1 MSWGSEVLLESNKV
15 FKGSRK
21 KLRPVYSIVAAGIAL
36 LFAVAPGLGVTS
48 VDIGV
53 HATTVEPLD
62 PIQSDAPSSD
72 SAQGAV
78 GDPEPTDEP
87 ETTDEVTSETPSP
100 EISTESQTPSPSSE
114 SASPED
120 VRPEGESETFST
132 SPNDISPLALD
143 DQSCSYAD
151 AGSGAYASTLCW
163 IDFSGFTTRYRND
176 GGPVFNQN
184 WVSVLDPVGGPYTN
198 TVAGSD
204 WNNWGT
210 RWGHVRNVD
219 VEVDLGDGFVLSAQ
233 LDTDSTGVAT
243 QRSSRAI
250 ESDSFPTYQG
260 AFLGSP
266 TGGFYSGVEGEPA
279 LYQSLDGGGTST
291 VTLKNIRV
299 ERNGQAMRDYSI
311 VVADAETTDDGEGIS
326 WTTNGAGFRW
336 LPNTPPGNTK
346 AEVMGNACST
356 AEPAWDSTSTPQE
369 ALCEANNSSSKT
381 GTPMLATEPPLNPAT
396 AFEISQ
402 TLSGNGRQGVAF
414 GIIMA
419 RASVES
425 KVADRIVDASN
436 IENDP
441 TNFTA
446 TVREEADSS
455 LLMSAETGE
464 QDMTSGTVS
473 NVIPVSSDG
482 TRVRYETAR
491 TGTFAESYTPAWQC
505 EKTDPSTGATSY
517 WPSETT
523 TSPKPLTAE
532 NDEGDFSLLR
542 VGEFLHCTVEYQPPY
557 LSLLKTIENGE
568 TDATNTRADFT
579 LHAEGNGSIN
589 SAISGPGNAATQLTR
604 RPVAVGQ
611 YELSETGPDPDD
623 EGNWPYG
630 YDWSDLQ
637 CLPTQENGS
646 INPDDVDITRDHLD
660 NVTEANLQIHEDS
673 DVTCTFTN
681 TAREPRIAASKTAFD
696 DSDTVLD
703 WANPVDGGGTV
714 RYRLTFDN
722 VGTAPMELDHV
733 DYLADVLDDANYV
746 PGSLRIQNGDETS
759 YPDTNMSDAGIEVA
773 EQLTGDNPRLE
784 ITGAVDRGEVRTVW
798 FEVGVLANTQD
809 ASDRGQNASRSGDDR
824 PEQVGYSL
832 NNYLVPA
839 GEPVPETCEE
849 PQDDTAPTCT
859 HQPIPAWTLDKN
871 SRPAD
876 GARLH
881 KGGNTHYQIT
891 ATKMNTAT
899 EIDQLV
905 FTDDLTHVFKT
916 AGWAPDAAVP
926 GGALSRGIYFF
937 DSTGQSLDADGNLV
951 GTVDEPLA
959 AYDADSAQVPDPEYD
974 ATDQR
979 WTLTTLPVDV
989 PNNAERA
996 ELWFAVEAGQTPV
1009 GIPAQWTGSDTPQM
1023 GWRYTNYVTAESA
1036 NLVANQCDAGNTPE
1050 PVTGQAPSEN
1060 PAYDTEFPA
1069 ACRVTHQLSE
1079 NYFTIRK
1086 DAGGQGIQPTP
1097 TEGGWGDSSGLTNMV
1112 GHEFEI
1118 RDDVDG
1124 QPSAN
1129 PSERLCRTEYD
1140 PDQGWDGTFITGGTP
1155 DWGEYSETLAAI
1167 IDFNN
1172 RQEDEADHLPLCAL
1186 FYPQGTYGGQDHAG
1200 GQDGRWRS
1208 EQLGEGDYWLVE
1220 TKAPEEQIDTTGN
1233 QTREVT
1239 GVQLLAEPVAFTVW
1253 PDAPAPTFGDSGQSM
1268 EGQGQ
1273 LDIVGQ
1279 EQQRCSP
1286 GAPVGQRPVACV
1298 NPTGYLMI
1306 VKDAAPM
1313 TLPLTGGQW
1322 LKVLTGVGLVVLV
1335 GSVAIA
1341 WWRRHNF
1348 KILNARE
1355 GKAGSQ

>member
-1 MSWGSEVLLESNKV
+1 M

-21 KLRPVYSIVAAGIAL
+21 KLRPAYSIVAAGIAL
-36 LFAVAPGLGVTS
+36 LFAVAPSLDVTS
-48 VDIGV
+48 ADIGV

-72 SAQGAV
+72 PTQGAV
-78 GDPEPTDEP
+78 GDSEPTAEP

-100 EISTESQTPSPSSE
+100 EVSTESQTPSPSNE
-114 SASPED
+114 SASPEE
-120 VRPEGESETFST
+120 VLPTVEPETNSASPFSV
-132 SPNDISPLALD
+132 SPLALEG
-143 DQSCSYAD
+143 QSCDYAD
-151 AGSGAYASTLCW
+151 EGSGAYAETLCW
-163 IDFSGFTTRYRND
+163 LDFTGFTTRYRTDWD
-176 GGPVFNQN
+176 GWSFSF
-184 WVSVLDPVGGPYTN
+184 VSRLDPEGGPYVH
-198 TVAGSD
+198 TVPGSS
-204 WNNWGT
+204 GLVGLE
-210 RWGHVRNVD
+210 RWGNVQNVP
-219 VEVDLGDGFVLSAQ
+219 VEVELGDGFVLKAQ

-243 QRSSRAI
+243 QSSSKAI
-250 ESDSFPTYQG
+250 ESASFPTWQG
-260 AFLGSP
+260 AFLGR
-266 TGGFYSGVEGEPA
+266 GFYSGVEGEPA
-279 LYQSLDGGGTST
+279 LYQAMDGRGTST

-299 ERNGQAMRDYSI
+299 ERNGQEMRDYSI

-346 AEVMGNACST
+346 DQVMGNACST

-419 RASVES
+419 RASVEVN
-425 KVADRIVDASN
+425 VADRIVDAAN
-436 IENDP
+436 AENDP

-446 TVREEADSS
+446 TVRQDADSS

-523 TSPKPLTAE
+523 TSPTPLPEQHA
-532 NDEGDFSLLR
+532 FSLLR
-542 VGEFLHCTVEYQPPY
+542 VGEFLHCAVEYQPPY
-557 LSLLKTIENGE
+557 LSLLKTVENGE

-660 NVTEANLQIHEDS
+660 IVTEANLQIHEDS

-784 ITGAVDRGEVRTVW
+784 IAGSVDRDETRTVW
-798 FEVGVLANTQD
+798 FEITVLDNTED
-809 ASDRGQNASRSGDDR
+809 AADRQEESSRSGDDR
-824 PEQVGYSL
+824 PEQTGYSL
-832 NNYLVPA
+832 NNYLVEA

-849 PQDDTAPTCT
+849 PSDPAEATCT
-859 HQPIPAWTLDKN
+859 HQPIPAWSLGKS

-881 KGGNTHYQIT
+881 KGGNTHYEIT
-891 ATKMNTAT
+891 ATKRNSAT
-899 EIDQLV
+899 DIDGLV

-916 AGWAPDAAVP
+916 AGWAPGAAVP
-926 GGALSRGIYFF
+926 GGAKSRGIYFL
-937 DSTGQSLDADGNLV
+937 DENGQTLDANGDVTSNQP
-951 GTVDEPLA
+951 TA
-959 AYDADSAQVPDPEYD
+959 AYDAESGYVPEPAYD
-974 ATDQR
+974 TATGR
-979 WTLTTLPVDV
+979 WTITTLPVDV
-989 PNNAERA
+989 PASAKQA
-996 ELWFAVEAGQTPV
+996 ELWFAVEAGQTPED
-1009 GIPAQWTGSDTPQM
+1009 IPAQWTGENTPQM
-1023 GWRYTNYVTAESA
+1023 GWRYTNYVTAQAS
-1036 NLVANQCDAGNTPE
+1036 NLAPNQCDTTTTASPNT
-1050 PVTGQAPSEN
+1050 GIAPGATT
-1060 PAYDTEFPA
+1060 AYDPDFPD

-1086 DAGGQGIQPTP
+1086 DAGGVGVQPTP
-1097 TEGGWGDSSGLTNMV
+1097 TDGTWGDTTGLTNMV

-1118 RDDVDG
+1118 RDNVNDE
-1124 QPSAN
+1124 PSAN

-1155 DWGEYSETLAAI
+1155 DWGENSETLAAI
-1167 IDFNN
+1167 IAHNN
-1172 RQEDEADHLPLCAL
+1172 ELEEDADPLPLCAL

-1220 TKAPEEQIDTTGN
+1220 TKAPTEQINTDGSA
-1233 QTREVT
+1233 TREVS

-1253 PDAPAPTFGDSGQSM
+1253 PDEPDEPFGETGQSM
-1268 EGQGQ
+1268 HGQGQ

-1279 EQQRCSP
+1279 EQERCMP
-1286 GAPVGQRPVACV
+1286 GGGTLIAERPVACV

-1322 LKVLTGVGLVVLV
+1322 LNILTGAGIVVLL
-1335 GSVAIA
+1335 GTLATA
-1341 WWRRHNF
+1341 WWRKRNP
-1348 KILNARE
+1348 KILNASD
-1355 GKAGSQ
+1355 GNAGSQ